1 MKNRY
6 ERPLYSKLLDRYKDT
21 EQIKVLTGVRRCG
34 KSTLLDLYREKL
46 ISDGVPKEN
55 IIHMR
60 FDEFGVPLDMDA
72 SALQDS
78 LTNAF
83 AEATKGMVYVFL
95 DEVQIIEGWEKVVRG
110 LHARENTD
118 IYITGSNAYLLSSD
132 LATYI
137 AGRYIEIKVFPLSF
151 SEYID
156 FCHKT
161 KRYDKEDKID
171 LFRRYMRYG
180 GMPTLFALRNDDE
193 QDIARELS
201 AIYDS
206 VIMGDVARR
215 FSIRDYALLSKLV
228 AYVFSTSG
236 NLLSVQNLVNYL
248 KSNGEKTTFQTIDN
262 YLYALQQAL
271 ILLRATQA
279 GLQGKK
285 LLRPLQKFYV
295 VDTGLR
301 NLSIRFALRD
311 VGYQLESIVY
321 VELLRRGFSVSVGSL
336 NSSEIDFVASRND
349 ETLYIQVCQNMGDD
363 SVLER
368 ELVPLR
374 NVHDGFPK
382 VILTLDRLHIGV
394 TSDGIKVKSL
404 IEWLLEV

>member
-1 MKNRY
+1 MDQNDKAYYLKDLELALFLALKGMKELYGFRMKNIQN
-6 ERPLYSKLLDRYKDT
+6 PKL
-21 EQIKVLTGVRRCG
+21 E
-34 KSTLLDLYREKL
+34 L
-46 ISDGVPKEN
+46 IYQTIFELKKE
-55 IIHMR
+55 
-60 FDEFGVPLDMDA
+60 
-72 SALQDS
+72 
-78 LTNAF
+78 
-83 AEATKGMVYVFL
+83 
-95 DEVQIIEGWEKVVRG
+95 
-110 LHARENTD
+110 
-118 IYITGSNAYLLSSD
+118 
-132 LATYI
+132 
-137 AGRYIEIKVFPLSF
+137 
-151 SEYID
+151 
-156 FCHKT
+156 
-161 KRYDKEDKID
+161 
-171 LFRRYMRYG
+171 
-180 GMPTLFALRNDDE
+180 
-193 QDIARELS
+193 
-201 AIYDS
+201 
-206 VIMGDVARR
+206 
-215 FSIRDYALLSKLV
+215 
-228 AYVFSTSG
+228 

-349 ETLYIQVCQNMGDD
+349 ETLYIQVCENMGDD

-368 ELVPLR
+368 ELAPLR

>member
-1 MKNRY
+1 
-6 ERPLYSKLLDRYKDT
+6 
-21 EQIKVLTGVRRCG
+21 
-34 KSTLLDLYREKL
+34 
-46 ISDGVPKEN
+46 
-55 IIHMR
+55 
-60 FDEFGVPLDMDA
+60 
-72 SALQDS
+72 
-78 LTNAF
+78 
-83 AEATKGMVYVFL
+83 
-95 DEVQIIEGWEKVVRG
+95 
-110 LHARENTD
+110 
-118 IYITGSNAYLLSSD
+118 
-132 LATYI
+132 
-137 AGRYIEIKVFPLSF
+137 
-151 SEYID
+151 
-156 FCHKT
+156 
-161 KRYDKEDKID
+161 
-171 LFRRYMRYG
+171 MRYG

-206 VIMGDVARR
+206 VVMGDVARR

-349 ETLYIQVCQNMGDD
+349 ETLYIQVCENMGDD